1 MATADSQVGQV
12 GSREVERPQVVDAVD
27 NDGNGISEE
36 AAKNEPAPVIEA
48 SAPVEPPLYSV
59 FTARQK
65 RMTVIIVSFVAMIS
79 PLSGTIYYP
88 ALTSL
93 AADLNVSISLIQL
106 SITTYQVK
114 SPTSLCRTL
123 IPNNK
128 RFRSSRVLP
137 RRSLR
142 ITRTATVENLLTPS
156 ASSSTWPPISG

>member
-27 NDGNGISEE
+27 NDGSGISEE
-36 AAKNEPAPVIEA
+36 AAKNEPAPVIGA

-114 SPTSLCRTL
+114 SPTLCRTL

-137 RRSLR
+137 HRSLR